1 MRGIYIHI
9 PFCLRKCPYCDFY
22 SVGYDEGTADRYID
36 ALIRNFRQER
46 YSGKEADTVYLGGGT
61 PTALS
66 ERQLE
71 RLMSGVFESFDIKD
85 NAEITIEANPCTA
98 DEEKLKTL
106 RKAGINRISF
116 GVQSADDGELKA
128 LGRLHDYETARRAVT
143 DCFDAGIEN
152 ISCDI
157 MTGLAGQEAEGLLS
171 TAKKLTGLPVRHI
184 SAYMLKIEKGTPF
197 DCEEVR
203 RTVPDDDKTST
214 LYLALTDYLSDRGFA
229 QYEISNYSYPGFESR
244 HNLKYWTGEEYA
256 GFGASAHSLFEG
268 ERYFVPASVKDYIGS
283 EFQSELSEDEPYS
296 EQEEY
301 IMLASRLKSGL
312 ETGRLTSLYGEE
324 KTLRLTALAK
334 KLEKNGLC
342 KVSDERIS
350 LTPRGFLVSNAVI
363 LEFLSCVGLA

>member
-116 GVQSADDGELKA
+116 GVQSADDNELRF
-128 LGRLHDYETARRAVT
+128 LGRLHHFPALRQLLYCLMIITWMAAALRR
-143 DCFDAGIEN
+143 C
-152 ISCDI
+152 
-157 MTGLAGQEAEGLLS
+157 
-171 TAKKLTGLPVRHI
+171 PWR
-184 SAYMLKIEKGTPF
+184 P
-197 DCEEVR
+197 R
-203 RTVPDDDKTST
+203 
-214 LYLALTDYLSDRGFA
+214 
-229 QYEISNYSYPGFESR
+229 
-244 HNLKYWTGEEYA
+244 
-256 GFGASAHSLFEG
+256 
-268 ERYFVPASVKDYIGS
+268 
-283 EFQSELSEDEPYS
+283 QSETIFRSNT
-296 EQEEY
+296 
-301 IMLASRLKSGL
+301 LA
-312 ETGRLTSLYGEE
+312 
-324 KTLRLTALAK
+324 A
-334 KLEKNGLC
+334 
-342 KVSDERIS
+342 
-350 LTPRGFLVSNAVI
+350 
-363 LEFLSCVGLA
+363 